1 MGARVVKQFKV
12 GKRQDTYR
20 DKLIDI
26 GVNEE
31 VNRYRKYIKVKVAQ
45 VIKKIDRNDVY
56 CSVCT
61 NPQKHV
67 NNM

>member
-45 VIKKIDRNDVY
+45 VIKR
-56 CSVCT
+56 
-61 NPQKHV
+61 
-67 NNM
+67 